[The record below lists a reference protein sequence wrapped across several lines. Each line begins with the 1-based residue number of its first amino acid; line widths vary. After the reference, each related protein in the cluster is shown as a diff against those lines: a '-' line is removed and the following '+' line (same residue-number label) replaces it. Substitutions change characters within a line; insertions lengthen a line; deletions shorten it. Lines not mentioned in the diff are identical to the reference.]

1 MDIKPALPVFRLD
14 FGPPARRLTLA
25 VAVAAT
31 LGLGGCTNLGP
42 NFSSEETE
50 ASAQIN
56 QDWLERDAVIDLAA
70 TESKA
75 WWKVFNDEPLNQ
87 LIDMAY
93 AQNLG
98 LQAAGLRVLQARA
111 ALGIAVGNQ
120 FPQTQ
125 VGVGSVS
132 RAWPSTNVN
141 PTKNLPSELRNSAND
156 PVNNYDAGFNASWEA
171 DFWGKFRR
179 GIESSDATLLASM
192 ASYDDVL
199 VILIGDVAST
209 YVQIRTLQERLKV
222 ATDNI
227 KAQKRSLR
235 IANVRFDN
243 GATTELD
250 VQQAR
255 ALLATTQSTVPAL
268 ERAIRQAENALSILL
283 GQPPGDIAKVMGEG
297 KIPKA
302 PETVAIGIPGELLRR
317 RPDVRAAELAA
328 ASQSALIGATEA
340 NLYPSFGISGSI
352 GVTTSAF
359 SRLAEKDSVNGIG
372 SIGFNWA
379 ILNYGRIKN
388 AVRIQ
393 DALYQEALTNYRNS
407 VLNAAREVED
417 GLVGFINTG
426 REAKFLRK
434 AVRASSRSVQ
444 LSLIQYRDG
453 ATDYQ
458 RVINSQQDLL
468 ARQDQYVSARG
479 AMIGSLVATYRA
491 LGGGW
496 QLRDGNDYV
505 PAETRRTMGERTDW
519 GNLLEPASLEKEQR
533 NKASW

>member
-1 MDIKPALPVFRLD
+1 MDIKPALPIFCLD

-25 VAVAAT
+25 IAVAAT

-50 ASAQIN
+50 TSAQIN
-56 QDWLERDAVIDLAA
+56 KDWQERDERLDQTE
-70 TESKA
+70 TESKE
-75 WWKVFNDEPLNQ
+75 WWKVFNDASLNK

-93 AQNLG
+93 AQNLE
-98 LQAAGLRVLQARA
+98 LQVAGLRVLQARA
-111 ALGIAVGNQ
+111 VLGIAVGNQ
-120 FPQTQ
+120 YPQNQ
-125 VGVGSVS
+125 IGAGSVS

-141 PTKNLPSELRNSAND
+141 PTKNLSSEQRNKANN
-156 PVNNYDAGFNASWEA
+156 PTNTYDAGFNASWEA

-179 GIESSDATLLASM
+179 GIESADATLLASM
-192 ASYDDVL
+192 ANYDDVL

-227 KAQKRSLR
+227 KAQRRSLR

-268 ERAIRQAENALSILL
+268 ERGIRQNENALSILL
-283 GQPPGDIAKVMGEG
+283 GQPPGGIAELMGEG
-297 KIPKA
+297 KIPEA

-317 RPDVRAAELAA
+317 RPDVRVAELAA

-359 SRLAEKDSVNGIG
+359 SRWVESDSVNGIG

-388 AVRIQ
+388 SVRIQ

-407 VLNAAREVED
+407 VLSAAREVED

-426 REAKFLRK
+426 REAEFLKK

-479 AMIGSLVATYRA
+479 AMIGSLVVTYRA

-496 QLRDGNDYV
+496 QLRDGNDFV
-505 PAETRRTMGERTDW
+505 PEATLRTMGERTDW
-519 GNLLEPASLEKEQR
+519 GTLLEPASLDKEQR
-533 NKASW
+533 NKVSW